1 MDRLTSTLLAS
12 LGGGI
17 LLGTGLK
24 LGEALTPGG
33 PGNQSSS
40 SARATQR
47 VLRRIRDI
55 EGRLDQTE
63 FGTAGRG
70 EGSRAGHLRKLQ
82 AQVALL
88 EREIDALERTPA
100 APSARDRGSSA
111 GRDPFSNTDPIADR
125 GPSERRP
132 SEPRPS
138 EPRPSDKPYVNSAA
152 ETTEARVIDR
162 IAKLEQETASQS
174 AALRELQ
181 ATAAKTEK
189 SVQRLIAGLDRLL
202 SSQPFSSQF
211 TGQSGE

>member
-125 GPSERRP
+125 DPSEG
-132 SEPRPS
+132 RPS

>member
-24 LGEALTPGG
+24 LGEALTPGA
-33 PGNQSSS
+33 PGNRSSS
-40 SARATQR
+40 SERANQR
-47 VLRRIRDI
+47 VRRRIRDI

-63 FGTAGRG
+63 FGLVGRR
-70 EGSRAGHLRKLQ
+70 EGGRAEHLRTLQ
-82 AQVALL
+82 AQVAML

-100 APSARDRGSSA
+100 APPARDRGSSA
-111 GRDPFSNTDPIADR
+111 GRDPFSNTDPIRDS
-125 GPSERRP
+125 GPSERRH

-138 EPRPSDKPYVNSAA
+138 EKPYDNSAA

-189 SVQRLIAGLDRLL
+189 NVQRLIAGLDRLL
-202 SSQPFSSQF
+202 SSQPFNSQF

>member
-1 MDRLTSTLLAS
+1 MTRDPLQ
-12 LGGGI
+12 
-17 LLGTGLK
+17 
-24 LGEALTPGG
+24 EAR
-33 PGNQSSS
+33 
-40 SARATQR
+40 RAY
-47 VLRRIRDI
+47 
-55 EGRLDQTE
+55 
-63 FGTAGRG
+63 
-70 EGSRAGHLRKLQ
+70 
-82 AQVALL
+82 
-88 EREIDALERTPA
+88 
-100 APSARDRGSSA
+100 AP
-111 GRDPFSNTDPIADR
+111 GRDPFSNTDPIR
-125 GPSERRP
+125 ERRP

-138 EPRPSDKPYVNSAA
+138 EKPYVNSAA

>member
-33 PGNQSSS
+33 PGNRSSS
-40 SARATQR
+40 SERANQR
-47 VLRRIRDI
+47 VRRRIRDI

-63 FGTAGRG
+63 FGLVGRR
-70 EGSRAGHLRKLQ
+70 EGGRAEHLRTLQ
-82 AQVALL
+82 AQVAML
-88 EREIDALERTPA
+88 EREIDALERAPA
-100 APSARDRGSSA
+100 PPPARDRGSSA
-111 GRDPFSNTDPIADR
+111 GRDRFSNTDPIADP
-125 GPSERRP
+125 GPSRP
-132 SEPRPS
+132 GSSEPRPS
-138 EPRPSDKPYVNSAA
+138 EKPYVNSAA